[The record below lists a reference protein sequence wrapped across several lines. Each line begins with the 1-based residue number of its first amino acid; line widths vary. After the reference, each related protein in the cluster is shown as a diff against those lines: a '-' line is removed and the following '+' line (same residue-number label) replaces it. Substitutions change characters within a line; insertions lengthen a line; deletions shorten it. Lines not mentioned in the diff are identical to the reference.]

1 MHRFSC
7 VNLWLLLKVLGW
19 GMLKSAAAPEPAS
32 APNPR
37 LVESVESPPEKP
49 EEPEKKS
56 ETSNLPASII
66 KPNPPPSGEL
76 GGEEGGPGPPL
87 SLAKPPPAAK
97 RMGGWARLKGPSA
110 PRPPAPPAPSPAP
123 LPAPSTAPALA
134 PSPAHE
140 LPFSLAAAPCPG
152 GWDKLKDESS
162 STPET
167 PAAAPATQPA
177 PGGWGAPLR
186 GSDTPTEGRLLPST
200 DAADTGC
207 RPAMQTAP
215 SKSAGGGEQLGQAAP
230 LASIAES
237 SELLSN
243 LAQFKVCILN
253 AMYPYH
259 LEIVIFRLI

>member
-1 MHRFSC
+1 
-7 VNLWLLLKVLGW
+7 
-19 GMLKSAAAPEPAS
+19 MLKSAAAPEPAS

-37 LVESVESPPEKP
+37 LVESVESPPEKL

-66 KPNPPPSGEL
+66 KPNPPPSVEL

-134 PSPAHE
+134 PSPSHE

-167 PAAAPATQPA
+167 PAPPATQPA
-177 PGGWGAPLR
+177 PGGWAHLR
-186 GSDTPTEGRLLPST
+186 GSDTPTEGKLLPST
-200 DAADTGC
+200 EAAGTGC
-207 RPAMQTAP
+207 RPPMLLAAP
-215 SKSAGGGEQLGQAAP
+215 SKSHDVVEVAQAAP

-253 AMYPYH
+253 AMYP
-259 LEIVIFRLI
+259 

>member
-1 MHRFSC
+1 MHVCSC
-7 VNLWLLLKVLGW
+7 VNLWLLGW

-66 KPNPPPSGEL
+66 KPNPPPSVEL

-134 PSPAHE
+134 PSPSHE

-215 SKSAGGGEQLGQAAP
+215 SKSGGEQLGQAAP